1 MDLVYNIRHA
11 DWQTYICGIKGEC
24 MKNRKIMSVDFE
36 EEKNQVENKKK
47 EDDNTKKKSRAQK
60 LIPVFIVAI
69 VALLIIL
76 TCVLIAYYQVYSS
89 SKQNAN
95 VLEGVYTS
103 SYYSMVDNVNNLAVD
118 VSKYSTLTTKQSKLE
133 ILQDIMLDCN
143 YILAGL
149 SVLPIDEE
157 NATSATKFFNQVNGL
172 CEAYSNTLYKGE
184 TLTQEEELIFDK
196 IGLVLGKI
204 KENLKVFF
212 HLHQFTTQMFK
223 FIIQN

>member
-1 MDLVYNIRHA
+1 MD
-11 DWQTYICGIKGEC
+11 K
-24 MKNRKIMSVDFE
+24 KKITSEDFVDE
-36 EEKNQVENKKK
+36 RERSDEQKREEK
-47 EDDNTKKKSRAQK
+47 NTKKKSTAQK
-60 LIPVFIVAI
+60 AIPALIVTIVS
-69 VALLIIL
+69 LLIIL
-76 TCVLIAYYQVYSS
+76 TCVLIAYYQVYNS

-95 VLEGVYTS
+95 ILEGVYTS

-118 VSKYSTLTTKQSKLE
+118 VSKYSTLTTQQSKLE
-133 ILQDIMLDCN
+133 TLQDIMLDCN

-204 KENLKVFF
+204 KENLNDI
-212 HLHQFTTQMFK
+212 LDNTQV
-223 FIIQN
+223 QG